1 MPRARANGL
10 ELEYDTVGD
19 PADPPLLLVMGLGAQ
34 LIDWPGEFAEQIAAH
49 GFHVIRF
56 DNRDAGLST
65 WLDDLP
71 LPDLGALLAGIGT
84 APYSLADLSDDA
96 VGLLDAL
103 GIERAH
109 VMGASMGGMI
119 AQRMVL
125 DHPDRVLSMTSIMS
139 TTGARDVGQPN
150 EAATAM
156 LLRPPA
162 PDRDGAIAAM
172 VAGFRIT
179 ASTGFEVTDDELRDR
194 AIDGYDRAYHPA
206 GGARQLAAIIATP
219 DRTEALAGV
228 TVPTSV
234 IHGDADPLI
243 DVSGGRATAA
253 AIPGAELLIIPGMGH
268 DLPAGAWPQIVDT
281 VVRTAKRA
289 S

>member
-1 MPRARANGL
+1 MPRARANGV
-10 ELEYDTVGD
+10 ELEYDTFGD

-34 LIDWPGEFAEQIAAH
+34 LIDWPPEFAAQLAAH

-65 WLDDLP
+65 WLDEVGMPDLP
-71 LPDLGALLAGIGT
+71 ALLTGTGT
-84 APYSLADLSDDA
+84 APYSLADMGDDA

-103 GIERAH
+103 GIQRAH
-109 VMGASMGGMI
+109 IVGASMGGMI
-119 AQRMVL
+119 VQRMVL

-139 TTGARDVGQPN
+139 TTGARDVGQPS
-150 EAATAM
+150 ESATAM
-156 LLRPPA
+156 LLRPQA
-162 PDRDGAIAAM
+162 PDRESAIEAM
-172 VAGFRIT
+172 VAGYRLT
-179 ASTGFEVTDDELRDR
+179 SSTGFVVTDEELRDR
-194 AIDGYDRAYHPA
+194 AVSYYDRAYHPA

-234 IHGDADPLI
+234 IHGDI
-243 DVSGGRATAA
+243 DRLVNVSGGRATAA

-268 DLPAGAWPQIVDT
+268 DLPTGAWPQLVDT
-281 VVRTAKRA
+281 IVRTAKRA
-289 S
+289 G